1 MKLYL
6 AAAVFV
12 VIGAKLAFV
21 APAVALPQQT
31 PFVSEE
37 SVAGPDTYQ
46 SYCAPCH
53 GRTGRGDGPVAAALK
68 TRPPDLTML
77 AKRHGGKFPRA
88 EVTTFVAGRGR
99 KASAHGSG
107 DMPVWGPAFRAQ
119 EALDS
124 RISVRLLNVVDY
136 LETLQVK

>member
-1 MKLYL
+1 MKVCL
-6 AAAVFV
+6 AACVFV
-12 VIGAKLAFV
+12 VISAALASAGAMV
-21 APAVALPQQT
+21 AQSQT
-31 PFVSEE
+31 PSVSEE
-37 SVAGPDTYQ
+37 STAGPDTYQ

-53 GRTGRGDGPVAAALK
+53 GRTGKGDGPVAAALK
-68 TRPPDLTML
+68 ARPPDLTML

-136 LETLQVK
+136 LEKLQVK